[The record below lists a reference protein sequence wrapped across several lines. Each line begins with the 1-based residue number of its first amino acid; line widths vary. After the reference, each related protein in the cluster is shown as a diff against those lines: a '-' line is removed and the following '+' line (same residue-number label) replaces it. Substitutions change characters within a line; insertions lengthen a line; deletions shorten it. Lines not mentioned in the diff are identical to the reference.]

1 MLVARTMM
9 RCFVSAYA
17 GCDSSQ
23 THCSSKRSDA
33 HELGT
38 RIPEKLWR
46 LATQLAVT
54 HGVSRTANTL
64 KLDYYSLKRRLSQRV
79 SKAGLPATSTPAA
92 AFLELP
98 ASTFATAG
106 ECIIDLEH
114 SSGAKMRIHYKGVA
128 PDLVTLGRA
137 FWSVS

>member
-1 MLVARTMM
+1 MRARDNNEFPAPL
-9 RCFVSAYA
+9 RRARDQFE
-17 GCDSSQ
+17 
-23 THCSSKRSDA
+23 RWRDA

-46 LATQLAVT
+46 LAAQLALT
-54 HGVSRTANTL
+54 YGVSRTANTL
-64 KLDYYSLKRRLSQRV
+64 NLDYYSLKRRLPQRA
-79 SKAGLPATSTPAA
+79 STAGLSVTSTQPT

-98 ASTFATAG
+98 ASAFATPG

-128 PDLVTLGRA
+128 PDLLTLSRA
-137 FWSVS
+137 FWGEG